1 MPTIPLTRYGPVPY
15 RRKGMLRL
23 GTVKMDAP
31 RFLLIIRHCDER
43 CADDHADW
51 TDDALA
57 ELPGMSR
64 EMLLDVCRDEL
75 GHLEHADLLLAA
87 EDHLE
92 RVVRVEHDLL
102 FGNRLEA
109 LPNPRRSGA
118 QSSLTKDSGSA
129 HRIACCWASS
139 RPSCLKMSAVLIV
152 SIITETNS
160 SGKSEPVQ
168 PEHHPPEYR
177 ESRVI

>member
-1 MPTIPLTRYGPVPY
+1 
-15 RRKGMLRL
+15 
-23 GTVKMDAP
+23 
-31 RFLLIIRHCDER
+31 
-43 CADDHADW
+43 
-51 TDDALA
+51 
-57 ELPGMSR
+57 MSR
-64 EMLLDVCRDEL
+64 ELLFDVRRGEL
-75 GHLEHADLLLAA
+75 RHFEHADLFFAA
-87 EDHLE
+87 EDRLE
-92 RVVRVEHDLL
+92 GGVGVEHDLL

-152 SIITETNS
+152 SIITETKS
-160 SGKSEPVQ
+160 SDKSEPVQ